1 MLDEAAKDSEKSLDM
16 QDVKLF
22 GGVNRKCKVGALGYM
37 NCCKDSGWAN
47 GILDSCSESELA
59 LIDRIQ
65 AKAAVYIGT
74 YCSRKVLGVCV
85 SKRRSYCTFNSQLA
99 MVFQKEIH
107 HPHRHELGVGQE
119 AELQR
124 DQARRDRD
132 DRLGQDRSLGSLRR
146 HDERG
151 HRPGLEGRHEIHA
164 RPVRCHGRRGGGRPV
179 T

>member
-1 MLDEAAKDSEKSLDM
+1 
-16 QDVKLF
+16 
-22 GGVNRKCKVGALGYM
+22 M

-107 HPHRHELGVGQE
+107 HLTATSWGSAKKPNCNGIKLDEIETIDWDKIDLSE
-119 AELQR
+119 AFG
-124 DQARRDRD
+124 DMMNGATVPASKDVTKYMRDRFD
-132 DRLGQDRSLGSLRR
+132 AMAG
-146 HDERG
+146 
-151 HRPGLEGRHEIHA
+151 A
-164 RPVRCHGRRGGGRPV
+164 GGGRPV